1 MDVDSRTTEILNYA
15 SMLKKLFAYCIGLTF
30 GCPCN
35 MTTAKLSTK
44 NLLQGIKQ
52 TQCLQRPKLT
62 MELHIKRSTLYAELK

>member
-44 NLLQGIKQ
+44 KRLQGIKQ
-52 TQCLQRPKLT
+52 VNTKG
-62 MELHIKRSTLYAELK
+62 LYFTCANKHNAFIDQN